1 MFQRQ
6 WRKLLFLS
14 GLHSEC
20 GEHSATQEFCGL
32 VVQSRHDTKGW
43 VTEVCTSDDIT
54 ELLLYQWKGTVIKWS
69 GNHKKHLIPH
79 KTSVASFKILPV
91 KRMTPF
97 PAVLVSLLAFSPIL
111 IMMWIIIIS
120 NLYKDR
126 GHITHSWYQ
135 LYFPYWYVS
144 VQGGRFKSISSHF
157 SMPLLTQWSSEVTTG
172 PFGNFSSK
180 DLKWC
185 SLE

>member
-91 KRMTPF
+91 KIMTAF

-111 IMMWIIIIS
+111 IMMWIIYTLVLSSPIYTRIGVTS
-120 NLYKDR
+120 
-126 GHITHSWYQ
+126 HIHGTNST
-135 LYFPYWYVS
+135 F
-144 VQGGRFKSISSHF
+144 
-157 SMPLLTQWSSEVTTG
+157 LTG
-172 PFGNFSSK
+172 M
-180 DLKWC
+180 
-185 SLE
+185 